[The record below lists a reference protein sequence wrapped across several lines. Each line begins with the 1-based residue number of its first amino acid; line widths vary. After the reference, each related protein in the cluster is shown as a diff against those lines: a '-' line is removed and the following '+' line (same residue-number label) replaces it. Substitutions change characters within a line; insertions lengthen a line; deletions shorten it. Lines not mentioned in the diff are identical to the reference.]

1 MTFAAHLMLFL
12 FLHFTTTKKQVLP
25 LFLQQYSM
33 VNVIGYLFPLLSPSF
48 SLPGVVKK
56 GGGGYENTVLH
67 DVSQHAA
74 KLLCGMSKV
83 TASFLTLSLM
93 RVSP

>member
-12 FLHFTTTKKQVLP
+12 FLHFTTTNKQVLP

-56 GGGGYENTVLH
+56 KRGVGGYENTVLH
-67 DVSQHAA
+67 DVSQ
-74 KLLCGMSKV
+74 LCGMSR
-83 TASFLTLSLM
+83 SQPRF
-93 RVSP
+93 